1 MRIVAAG
8 VSGFI
13 GTRLTTALTDAG
25 HQVTRLTR
33 SGPTG
38 PGESHW
44 DPDAGRVD
52 SAVLEGADAVINLC
66 GAGAGDRRWTHDYK
80 RLLWS
85 SRMNPTRLLAGECAR
100 LGIPV
105 LINASAV
112 GYYGAHGPEI
122 VTEATPP
129 GDTFLAGLC
138 VDWEAAT
145 AAARRAEVRVVNLRT
160 GLVLGKENGLLPKLT
175 LLTRLLL
182 SGRLGSGEQFW
193 PWVSL
198 TDEIRAV
205 LHLLTAPVNGAV
217 NITGPYPVTNAE
229 FTQELG
235 KALHRP
241 APWIV
246 PGFALHLVLGEF
258 AGEVLSGQKALPVAL
273 HESGFEFEHRTLPEA
288 LAAELA

>member
-33 SGPTG
+33 TGPTG

-44 DPDAGRVD
+44 DPDAGQPD

-66 GAGAGDRRWTHDYK
+66 GAGVGDKRWTHDYK

-100 LGIPV
+100 LEIPV

-122 VTEATPP
+122 VTEVTPH
-129 GDTFLAGLC
+129 GDTFLARLC

-145 AAARRAEVRVVNLRT
+145 AAARQAGVRVVNLRS
-160 GLVLGKENGLLPKLT
+160 GLVLGKESGLLPKLT
-175 LLTRLLL
+175 LLTRLMLN
-182 SGRLGSGEQFW
+182 GKLGSGEQFW

-205 LHLLTAPVNGAV
+205 LHLLTAPVDGAV

-258 AGEVLSGQKALPVAL
+258 AGEVLSGQKALPVVL
-273 HESGFEFEHRTLPEA
+273 HESGFEFEHRTLSEA
-288 LAAELA
+288 LAAEMA